1 MAPNPTSRS
10 VVQGPCFFL
19 SYAHIP
25 GLDSTRGP
33 DPNRWVARLF
43 IDLSEIV
50 LNETKLKAAQAGFM
64 DRGIQ
69 SGDRWP
75 EQLAG
80 ALATCRVFIP
90 LYSPRYFDSQEC
102 GKEWTAFAQRLEATP
117 DRGNRLTAIIPA
129 LWAPLQDPEHL
140 PKCAQEIQFDHE
152 MFGPRYRQEGFYGLM
167 KSRSMRTHYET
178 AIKALARRII
188 KVAEQDLVP
197 PGEPVD
203 YMSLTS
209 AFHDAA
215 GEPPAKSSSPRM
227 RLTVVAPDL
236 SRLPDGRLTE
246 SYGQTPQEWNP
257 FPKPGEHRPLASY
270 AMELALRH
278 GYLLEVGSFDN
289 HVEHLTG
296 AGGPDAPSVLVV
308 DPWAARHAETREVLR
323 RVCGQDRRPQPI
335 VPWNLQDE
343 QTAAAESELRAL
355 LREVIPERPG
365 LPVVSHISSLG
376 AFQRGLPRIFT
387 SAAKSYLKSAPNYS
401 PRGVP
406 GTRPRLTK
414 TEDSD
419 GK

>member
-1 MAPNPTSRS
+1 MPPNPTSRS

-25 GLDSTRGP
+25 GLDSNRGP
-33 DPNRWVARLF
+33 DPNRWVAKLF
-43 IDLSEIV
+43 LDLSEIV
-50 LNETKLKAAQAGFM
+50 LNETKLKAAHAGFM

-75 EQLAG
+75 EQLAN

-90 LYSPRYFDSQEC
+90 LYSPRYFDSAEC
-102 GKEWTAFAQRLEATP
+102 GKEWTAFAQRLHTTT
-117 DRGNRLTAIIPA
+117 DHGNRMTAIIPA
-129 LWAPLQDPEHL
+129 LWAPLLDPEQL

-197 PGEPVD
+197 VAEPVD
-203 YMSLTS
+203 YQSLTS
-209 AFHDAA
+209 AFNDLVA
-215 GEPPAKSSSPRM
+215 EPAVKSSSPRM
-227 RLTVVAPDL
+227 RLTMVAPDL
-236 SRLPDGRLTE
+236 SRLPSGRKAAT
-246 SYGQTPQEWNP
+246 YGQTPQEWNP
-257 FPKPGEHRPLASY
+257 FPESGEHRPLASY

-278 GYLLEVGSFDN
+278 GYLLEVGSLDS
-289 HVEHLTG
+289 HLEHLTDG
-296 AGGPDAPSVLVV
+296 LDAPSVLVV
-308 DPWAARHAETREVLR
+308 DPWAVQHPESREVLR
-323 RVCGQDRRPQPI
+323 RVCGLDRRPLPI
-335 VPWNLQDE
+335 VPWNLRDE
-343 QTAAAESELRAL
+343 QTAEAETV
-355 LREVIPERPG
+355 LRELLLDAIPERPG
-365 LPVVSHISSLG
+365 LPAASHITSLA
-376 AFQRGLPRIFT
+376 AFQRDLPRIFS
-387 SAAKSYLKSAPNYS
+387 SAAKSYFKSAPIHRPS
-401 PRGVP
+401 GPL